1 MIRIGICED
10 LEEELKREKIMVQ
23 EIMQELGCN
32 VQIVCCLSGEELLCE
47 IESRGDFDILL
58 LDIQMNGRNGVET
71 ARIIRETDHR
81 AVMIFI
87 SMYDQYCKDIISVQ
101 PFAFVDKPVAREE
114 LKSTLAKVME
124 IWDRREEIFEFT
136 FRKKKYCFLLREICY
151 FESDKREVSVHGR
164 DRVVSYYAK
173 LDVVEKSLENSSVM
187 FLRINKSFLA
197 NILYISEYHYDHV
210 VLYNGSEST
219 IGSKYR
225 ESVRNMCIE
234 NSSETYK
241 AGV

>member
-1 MIRIGICED
+1 M
-10 LEEELKREKIMVQ
+10 
-23 EIMQELGCN
+23 
-32 VQIVCCLSGEELLCE
+32 
-47 IESRGDFDILL
+47 
-58 LDIQMNGRNGVET
+58 
-71 ARIIRETDHR
+71 
-81 AVMIFI
+81 
-87 SMYDQYCKDIISVQ
+87 
-101 PFAFVDKPVAREE
+101 
-114 LKSTLAKVME
+114 
-124 IWDRREEIFEFT
+124 
-136 FRKKKYCFLLREICY
+136 
-151 FESDKREVSVHGR
+151 HGR

-210 VLYNGSEST
+210 VLYNGSEIT

-225 ESVRNMCIE
+225 EAVRNMCIE